1 MESIQDVT
9 ISDIRL
15 QYRGG
20 ITLEDV
26 AQQRGSN
33 PFFLN
38 NPRIQGY
45 PEPSAHGIQPA
56 SCFSISHA
64 SGVKLKNIEIEILK
78 TDERPKVY
86 LKDVKGIKFKNVTG
100 VRNLKVSTLDAK
112 TIE

>member
-1 MESIQDVT
+1 M
-9 ISDIRL
+9 
-15 QYRGG
+15 
-20 ITLEDV
+20 
-26 AQQRGSN
+26 
-33 PFFLN
+33 
-38 NPRIQGY
+38 QGY

-86 LKDVKGIKFKNVTG
+86 LKDVKGIKFKDVTG

-112 TIE
+112 TID